1 MANENLTLTQAQLA
15 TCKPVPGEGGKALRA
30 YCPFHGS
37 DNQRSL
43 RIDAATGHFKCF
55 ACGAWG
61 YTEEARE
68 RWATDRQAERASNP
82 KPNPPGFKPLAAE
95 REAAPTA
102 ARSDLPELLA
112 TYQAALPCTWGAKYL
127 EHRKIPLGLAQQ
139 YGVGYA
145 AAGTWPGRPWKWGR
159 LVFPHTE
166 PGGEVVNLYGRAVG
180 SNEKVPKKLRHDHL
194 SGTKGIFNARA
205 LRMGEG
211 PLFICEGV
219 FDALSLIAAGYPRA
233 VAIFGTNGWRW
244 EWAREV
250 KQIVFAMD
258 ADKAGESWRELARQA
273 VLRGKHVAYLSPEA
287 YGGHKDASEA
297 WQAGALR
304 VGAWPIL
311 GEPEPESADAL
322 IKRQG
327 WALIESTVLGEQVV
341 LAADA
346 EAARQAP
353 AGFAIYTM
361 EEVGRIGDNPAAL
374 RAVHRF
380 KRLMGGTV
388 TGVRQEQKEAPQLEP
403 EVLAL

>member
-1 MANENLTLTQAQLA
+1 
-15 TCKPVPGEGGKALRA
+15 
-30 YCPFHGS
+30 
-37 DNQRSL
+37 
-43 RIDAATGHFKCF
+43 
-55 ACGAWG
+55 
-61 YTEEARE
+61 
-68 RWATDRQAERASNP
+68 
-82 KPNPPGFKPLAAE
+82 
-95 REAAPTA
+95 
-102 ARSDLPELLA
+102 LPELLA

-273 VLRGKHVAYLSPEA
+273 VLRGQQVAYLSAEA
-287 YGGHKDASEA
+287 YGGYKDASDA
-297 WQAGALR
+297 WAAGVLR
-304 VGAWPIL
+304 IGAWPGETADEQKSETAEEAMARQGWVLIDSEIL
-311 GEPEPESADAL
+311 GERIALARDETAAQRAPEG
-322 IKRQG
+322 I
-327 WALIESTVLGEQVV
+327 VV
-341 LAADA
+341 YTLAETGRMGGD
-346 EAARQAP
+346 P
-353 AGFAIYTM
+353 VTM
-361 EEVGRIGDNPAAL
+361 
-374 RAVHRF
+374 RAVH
-380 KRLMGGTV
+380 KAKCLVGGTV
-388 TGVRQEQKEAPQLEP
+388 TAVRHVPAQMTQ